1 MNVIVDTNVL
11 LSAALR
17 DRLPEKVVRD
27 VATEDD
33 FRWIATAEIL
43 SEYIEVIKRPKFRLT
58 AELLEQW
65 SNLITLRTVVIPSPP
80 IEISFPRDPKDAIF
94 LAAALSSGADHLITG
109 DNDLLHS
116 RASLATA
123 TRIVSI
129 AEFAAEFKIT

>member
-17 DRLPEKVVRD
+17 DRLPEQVVRY
-27 VATEDD
+27 VATQDEC
-33 FRWIATAEIL
+33 RWIVTAEIV
-43 SEYIEVIKRPKFRLT
+43 SEYLEVIKRPKFGLT
-58 AELLEQW
+58 AELLQQW
-65 SNLITLRTVVIPSPP
+65 AELISLRTVIVPSPP
-80 IEISFPRDPKDAIF
+80 IEFSFPRDPKDAVF
-94 LAAALSSGADHLITG
+94 LAAALSSGADYLITG